1 MIETTHPLN
10 PVLLVDDESAWLR
23 SLTILLERT
32 LGINNVVKVQDGTEA
47 LEILGTLQ
55 VSLVLLDVTMPRMT
69 GDQLLEGIMER
80 TPETPV
86 IIHTGRNEVDI
97 AVRCMKLG
105 AFDYFV
111 KTAEQERLVAG
122 IRRALALA
130 ELRDENRRLKQ
141 GLISRQLRDPG
152 AFSEIVT
159 ANAEMQSIFRYV
171 EAIAGSREPVLIT
184 GESGTGK
191 ELIARAIHRLGA
203 PEGPLQAVN
212 VAGLDD
218 NVFADTLFGH
228 VKGAFTGADQ
238 ARSGL
243 IEKAAGGVIFLDEI
257 GDLSHASQVKL
268 LRLLQDGE
276 YHPIGSDR
284 AKVMN
289 VRVVA
294 ATNHDLE
301 AQIAAGAFRNDLFY
315 RLRLHHVEL
324 PPLRERQEDIPLL
337 LDHFLE
343 EAAAALGKSKPHIPA
358 EIFDRLA
365 AYPFPGNVRE
375 LRALIF
381 DAVSRHESGVLSL
394 RAIDK
399 TLGIPSSPAPR
410 GDDSALSDDALLA
423 FSTRLPTLRQAD
435 NLLMNEAMRRAN
447 GNQTVAARML
457 GISRP
462 ALSKRLRQQA
472 QD

>member
-1 MIETTHPLN
+1 MKETPHPLN
-10 PVLLVDDESAWLR
+10 PVLLVDDEVAWLR

-32 LGINNVVKVQDGTEA
+32 LGINNVLAVQDGREA
-47 LEILGTLQ
+47 LDILGTLQ
-55 VSLVLLDVTMPRMT
+55 VSLVLLDVTMPHLT
-69 GDQLLEGIMER
+69 GDQVLEGIMER

-105 AFDYFV
+105 ALDYFV
-111 KTAEQERLVAG
+111 KTVEQERLIAG
-122 IRRALALA
+122 VRRALALA
-130 ELRDENRRLKQ
+130 ELREENRRLKQ

-152 AFSEIVT
+152 AFSAIVT
-159 ANAEMQSIFRYV
+159 ANAEMQAIFRYV

-191 ELIARAIHRLGA
+191 ELIARAIHRLAA
-203 PEGPLQAVN
+203 PEGPWQAVN

-228 VKGAFTGADQ
+228 ARGAFTGADQ

-243 IEKAAGGVIFLDEI
+243 IEQAAGGALFLDEI

-268 LRLLQDGE
+268 LRLLQEGE
-276 YHPIGSDR
+276 YHPLGSDR

-301 AQIAAGAFRNDLFY
+301 AKIAAGAFRKDLYY
-315 RLRLHHVEL
+315 RLKSHHVEL
-324 PPLRERQEDIPLL
+324 PPLRQRQEDIPLL
-337 LDHFLE
+337 LDHFLD
-343 EAAAALGKSKPHIPA
+343 EAATALGSKRPHVPP

-365 AYPFPGNVRE
+365 AYLFPGNVRE

-399 TLGIPSSPAPR
+399 TLGIPPSCSVSEGAPSTLP
-410 GDDSALSDDALLA
+410 GDTLLSFSA
-423 FSTRLPTLRQAD
+423 RLPTLRQAD
-435 NLLMNEAMRRAN
+435 DLLVQEAMRRAN

-462 ALSKRLRQQA
+462 ALSKRLRQ
-472 QD
+472 

>member
-1 MIETTHPLN
+1 MKETPHPLN
-10 PVLLVDDESAWLR
+10 PVLLVDDEVAWLR
-23 SLTILLERT
+23 SLTILLERS
-32 LGINNVVKVQDGTEA
+32 LGINNVLAVQDGREA
-47 LEILGTLQ
+47 LKILGTLQ
-55 VSLVLLDVTMPRMT
+55 VSLVLLDVTMPHLT
-69 GDQLLEGIMER
+69 GDQVLEGIMER

-86 IIHTGRNEVDI
+86 IIHTGRNEVGI

-105 AFDYFV
+105 ALDYFV
-111 KTAEQERLVAG
+111 KTVEQERLVAG
-122 IRRALALA
+122 VRRALALA
-130 ELRDENRRLKQ
+130 ELREENRRLKQ

-152 AFSEIVT
+152 AFSAIVT
-159 ANAEMQSIFRYV
+159 VNAEMQAVFRYV

-203 PEGPLQAVN
+203 PEGPWQAVN

-228 VKGAFTGADQ
+228 ARGAFTGADQ

-243 IEKAAGGVIFLDEI
+243 IEQAAGGVIFLDEI
-257 GDLSHASQVKL
+257 GDLSHASQLKL
-268 LRLLQDGE
+268 LRLLQEGE
-276 YHPIGSDR
+276 YHPLGSDR
-284 AKVMN
+284 AKTMN

-294 ATNHDLE
+294 ATNQNLE
-301 AQIAAGAFRNDLFY
+301 EKIAAGAFRKDLYY
-315 RLRLHHVEL
+315 RLRSHHVEL

-337 LDHFLE
+337 LEHFLDV
-343 EAAAALGKSKPHIPA
+343 AAAALGRKKPYVPT

-365 AYPFPGNVRE
+365 VYPFPGNVRE
-375 LRALIF
+375 FRAMIF
-381 DAVSRHESGVLSL
+381 DAMSRHESGVLSL
-394 RAIDK
+394 NSIDT
-399 TLGIPSSPAPR
+399 TLGISPSSAPCR
-410 GDDSALSDDALLA
+410 ASTASSDDPLLL
-423 FSTRLPTLRQAD
+423 FSPRLPTLRQAAD
-435 NLLMNEAMRRAN
+435 LLVQEALRRAN

-462 ALSKRLRQQA
+462 ALSKRLRSSS